1 MSVLDSM
8 RLDGSAAF
16 VIGASRGLGRAS
28 ALALAEVGADLAL
41 GATNEKMLEETAGAV
56 RAMGRKAVICPLDIT
71 DPASARG
78 AVDRAAEELG
88 RLDILVNAAG
98 YCPRVSSLDM
108 TDEEMRRTF
117 EVNTFGTFYVCTA
130 AARHMQKPGVQE
142 TGGGRIVNFG
152 SVAGVR
158 ARKNVP
164 VYAAAKAAVNNY
176 TQSLAAELAPL
187 NIRVNAVVPGQ
198 FDTDMGA
205 PLMNDPAALAAYVER
220 IPLGRVG
227 QPEEIPALVVYLC
240 SNASSYVTGS
250 VAVIDGGL
258 TLQ

>member
-1 MSVLDSM
+1 MSVLDLM
-8 RLDGSAAF
+8 DLNGSAAF
-16 VIGASRGLGRAS
+16 VTGASRGLGRAS
-28 ALALAEVGADLAL
+28 ALALAEMGADLAL
-41 GATNEKMLEETAGAV
+41 GATNRETLDETAETV
-56 RAMGRKAVICPLDIT
+56 RAMGRKTAICPMDIA
-71 DPASARG
+71 DPVSARG

-98 YCPRVSSLDM
+98 VCHRVSSLNM
-108 TDEEMRRTF
+108 TDDEMRRTF
-117 EVNTFGTFYVCTA
+117 EVNVFGTFYVCTA
-130 AARHMQKPGVQE
+130 VARHMRKPEVQNS
-142 TGGGRIVNFG
+142 GGGRIVNFG
-152 SVAGVR
+152 SIAGVR

-164 VYAAAKAAVNNY
+164 VYAASKAAVNNY
-176 TQSLAAELAPL
+176 TQSLATEFAPL

-205 PLMNDPAALAAYVER
+205 PLINDPEALAAYVER

-227 QPEEIPALVVYLC
+227 MPEEIPALVVYLC

-250 VAVIDGGL
+250 VAIIDGGL